1 MPFFDNHRQAIS
13 TFIKSLHARPAI
25 IFVADEA
32 SISPLLARPMS
43 NVERKIDIEARGI
56 RTRQKSGL
64 RICKNESS
72 TLPIALT
79 YNGGCRHI
87 YAGRVV
93 TLCGR
98 GEIKK

>member
-1 MPFFDNHRQAIS
+1 MKLQLAPS
-13 TFIKSLHARPAI
+13 
-25 IFVADEA
+25 
-32 SISPLLARPMS
+32 SPNVER

-64 RICKNESS
+64 SVKMKA
-72 TLPIALT
+72 PIALT

-93 TLCGR
+93 ALCGR